1 MTLLARGLY
10 NMTAMSYFRSAIWQR
25 KSIFIEAVLLT
36 IVINMLGLGTSLY
49 AMQVYDRVIPNQAME
64 TLLVLTVGVLLAM
77 GFNALLSYTRMLMV
91 EKACKA
97 IDTELSDVFFQR
109 ALNIRMDQRPT
120 TVGTFAAQIR
130 MFETVRQFLTST
142 TLFLLADVPFAL
154 IFIGVI
160 WMLAGSLALLPL
172 MLLVVTLIVGFMFI
186 KPVARLSMM
195 NAEESNVKNGLLIES
210 IDGIESIKAFKAQ
223 QSFVQRWHNLTNL
236 IGQNDL
242 ALKKW
247 SGLSTNFS
255 QLIQQISY
263 VGLVAFGVYQIT
275 EGELTMG
282 ALIAVTIISGRA
294 LSPLAQ
300 TAHVVVQWQQ
310 SKAALAGLDQ
320 LMQHPID
327 GQLDDGLPLVHPD
340 HAIGKVDLSQVVFG
354 YDNIYNA
361 LSIGKLSIEPG
372 QHIAIVGGI
381 GSGKS
386 TLLKLIS
393 GLYLP
398 TEGRVFF
405 DQVDTAHLAPDFLR
419 QHIYYLPQ
427 SSSLFNGTLKDN
439 LLMGLEQLAISDSDI
454 LTAAQTTGL
463 IELIQRHPR
472 GLGLIIQE
480 GGKGL
485 SGGQKQLVALTQLM
499 IRMQKQ
505 PPKLLLLDEPTS
517 ALDGKT
523 EASLMLAIST
533 LMREAKASL
542 IFVTHKPS
550 QLSFADRVL
559 VMDQGRII
567 ADDKRE
573 VIAAKLTGAKTA

>member
-1 MTLLARGLY
+1 MKTPPNNL
-10 NMTAMSYFRSAIWQR
+10 AMSAFKTAIWR
-25 KSIFIEAVLLT
+25 KKSVFFEAIFLT
-36 IVINMLGLGTSLY
+36 LIINTIALSTAFY

-77 GFNALLSYTRMLMV
+77 GFNALLSHTRMLMV
-91 EKACKA
+91 EKSCKA
-97 IDTELSDVFFQR
+97 IDTELSDQFFQQ

-130 MFETVRQFLTST
+130 MFETVRQFLTAT
-142 TLFLLADVPFAL
+142 TLFLLADIPFAFILVAIMYL
-154 IFIGVI
+154 IAGP
-160 WMLAGSLALLPL
+160 LAIIPLLLIPL
-172 MLLVVTLIVGFMFI
+172 TLIIGFMFI

-195 NAEESNVKNGLLIES
+195 NARENNQRNGLLIES
-210 IDGIESIKAFKAQ
+210 IDGIESIKALKGQ
-223 QSFVQRWHNLTNL
+223 QSFAQRWYRLTQL

-247 SGLSTNFS
+247 SGLSANLS
-255 QLIQQISY
+255 QLIQQVAYIS
-263 VGLVAFGVYQIT
+263 LIAFGVYQIT

-340 HAIGKVDLSQVVFG
+340 QAIGKIDLSQVVFG

-361 LSIGKLSIEPG
+361 LNIGKLSIEPG

-386 TLLKLIS
+386 TLIKLIS

-405 DQVDTAHLAPDFLR
+405 DQLDTAHLAPDFLR

-499 IRMQKQ
+499 IRMQQQ

>member
-1 MTLLARGLY
+1 MNPDKLAK
-10 NMTAMSYFRSAIWQR
+10 TAMSHFRSAIWQR
-25 KSIFIEAVLLT
+25 KSIFIEAILLT
-36 IVINMLGLGTSLY
+36 VVINILGLGTALY

-91 EKACKA
+91 ERACKA

-160 WMLAGSLALLPL
+160 WMLAGPLALLPL
-172 MLLVVTLIVGFMFI
+172 MLLVITLIVGFMFI

-195 NAEESNVKNGLLIES
+195 NAEEGNIKNGLLIES
-210 IDGIESIKAFKAQ
+210 IDGIESIKALKAQ

-263 VGLVAFGVYQIT
+263 VGLVALGVYQIT

-386 TLLKLIS
+386 TLIKLIS

-405 DQVDTAHLAPDFLR
+405 DQLDTAHLAPDFLR

-439 LLMGLEQLAISDSDI
+439 LLMGLEQLTISDSDI

-499 IRMQKQ
+499 IRMQQQ

-573 VIAAKLTGAKTA
+573 IIAAKLTGAKTA

>member
-1 MTLLARGLY
+1 
-10 NMTAMSYFRSAIWQR
+10 MTAMSHFRSAIWQR